1 MPQGSGIERPLCR
14 GSRRRAGFSVHNQ
27 LDSAFTIERL
37 QRSRSDG
44 THSLSAIRDRLFA
57 CLASLALPLASMF
70 VVTKAPAIVQGNA
83 PQRKLSR
90 ILTWLRRLRASLRDP
105 ERCPECGLTRQKA
118 DIIKCP
124 CDWRDGHDI

>member
-1 MPQGSGIERPLCR
+1 
-14 GSRRRAGFSVHNQ
+14 
-27 LDSAFTIERL
+27 
-37 QRSRSDG
+37 
-44 THSLSAIRDRLFA
+44 
-57 CLASLALPLASMF
+57 MF
-70 VVTKAPAIVQGNA
+70 VVTKAPAIMHA